1 MVKVLVVDDSAF
13 ARSRIVKVLNDSPGL
28 QVVGQAVDGADA
40 IRQTK
45 ELRPDVV
52 TLDIEMPVMGG
63 LMALEQ
69 MMREC
74 PTPVVMVSSLTGPQ
88 TDATVAALQL
98 GAVDFFLKPSI
109 ALPAGTGVT
118 RSDLSKTVM
127 NAATVKVRHLN
138 GKSPKSLI
146 NLEVRPVT
154 MPPRESRSSRP
165 GSIDQVVLIG
175 SSTGGPRALAEVIPG
190 LPRDLPAAVMVVQHM
205 PAGFTKS
212 LADRLNRTSALQV
225 SEAADGDRI
234 GAGKVLL
241 APGGYHM
248 IVDMTGKISLDEGP
262 PICGVRPSVDVTALS
277 AVEAFGKNIRAMIL
291 TGMGSDGTNGASAI
305 KAAGGKVS
313 VEHESTCA
321 VYGMPRSVVE
331 AGWADDIVPLDE
343 CADQIVKMCS
353 D

>member
-13 ARSRIVKVLNDSPGL
+13 ARSRIVKVLSDSPGL

-40 IRQTK
+40 VRQTK

-52 TLDIEMPVMGG
+52 TLDVEMPVMNG
-63 LMALEQ
+63 LVALEQ

-109 ALPAGTGVT
+109 AMPAGAGVT
-118 RSDLSKTVM
+118 QSDLSKTVM
-127 NAATVKVRHLN
+127 NAATVKVRQLIGN
-138 GKSPKSLI
+138 GHNVLAAKSAPQL
-146 NLEVRPVT
+146 
-154 MPPRESRSSRP
+154 SRTSRRGGS

-175 SSTGGPRALAEVIPG
+175 SSTGGPKALAEVIPR
-190 LPRDLPAAVMVVQHM
+190 LPADLPAAVMVVQHM

-212 LADRLNRTSALQV
+212 LAARLDRSSALQV
-225 SEAADGDRI
+225 FEAADGDRI

-241 APGGYHM
+241 APGGFHM
-248 IVDMTGKISLDEGP
+248 TVDRGGKISLNEAP
-262 PICGVRPSVDVTALS
+262 PVCGVRPSVDVTALS
-277 AVEAFGKNIRAMIL
+277 AVEAFGKNVRTMIL
-291 TGMGSDGTNGASAI
+291 TGMGSDGTNGAAAI
-305 KAAGGKVS
+305 KAAGGRVS

-331 AGWADDIVPLDE
+331 AGWADDIVPLNE

-353 D
+353 E

>member
-13 ARSRIVKVLNDSPGL
+13 ARSRIVKVLSESPGL

-45 ELRPDVV
+45 ELQPDVV
-52 TLDIEMPVMGG
+52 TLDVEMPVMDG
-63 LMALEQ
+63 LTALEQ

-88 TDATVAALQL
+88 ADATVAALQL

-118 RSDLSKTVM
+118 QSDLAKTVM
-127 NAATVKVRHLN
+127 NAATVKVRRLD
-138 GKSPKSLI
+138 GKNLDVRTASTGAPKTG
-146 NLEVRPVT
+146 RA
-154 MPPRESRSSRP
+154 RP
-165 GSIDQVVLIG
+165 GSIEQVVLIG
-175 SSTGGPRALAEVIPG
+175 SSTGGPKALAAVIPG
-190 LPRDLPAAVMVVQHM
+190 LPGDLPAAVMVIQHM
-205 PAGFTKS
+205 PAGFTTS
-212 LADRLNRTSALQV
+212 LADRLNRASALQV
-225 SEAADGDRI
+225 SEATEGDRI

-248 IVDMTGKISLDEGP
+248 LVDMSGMISLDEGP
-262 PICGVRPSVDVTALS
+262 PVCGVRPSVDVTALS
-277 AVEAFGKNIRAMIL
+277 AVEAFGKNMRAMIL
-291 TGMGSDGTNGASAI
+291 TGMGSDGTNGAAAI

-313 VEHESTCA
+313 AEHQSTCA

-343 CADQIVKMCS
+343 CAGQIVKMCS
-353 D
+353 E

>member
-13 ARSRIVKVLNDSPGL
+13 ARSRIIKVLNHSPGL

-45 ELRPDVV
+45 ELQPDVV
-52 TLDIEMPVMGG
+52 TLDVEMPVLDG
-63 LMALEQ
+63 LKALEQ

-88 TDATVAALQL
+88 TEATIASLEL

-118 RSDLSKTVM
+118 QSDLSKTVM
-127 NAATVKVRHLN
+127 NAATVKVSRLN
-138 GKSPKSLI
+138 GR
-146 NLEVRPVT
+146 RPQAQT
-154 MPPRESRSSRP
+154 AITLAPNARRARP

-175 SSTGGPRALAEVIPG
+175 SSTGGPKALAEVIPR
-190 LPRDLPAAVMVVQHM
+190 LPGDLPAAVMVVQHM

-212 LADRLNRTSALQV
+212 LADRLNRSSALQV
-225 SEAADGDRI
+225 SEAVEGDRI
-234 GAGKVLL
+234 GAGKVML
-241 APGGYHM
+241 APGGFHM
-248 IVDMTGKISLDEGP
+248 TVDRAGNISLNDGP
-262 PICGVRPSVDVTALS
+262 PVCGVRPSVDVTALS
-277 AVEAFGKNIRAMIL
+277 AAEAFGKKMKAMIL
-291 TGMGSDGTNGASAI
+291 TGMGSDGTNGAAAI
-305 KAAGGKVS
+305 KAAGGEVS

-331 AGWADDIVPLDE
+331 AGWADDVVPLDE
-343 CADQIVKMCS
+343 CAGQIVKMCT
-353 D
+353 